1 MNSSPLGEPLW
12 LVLAMANSECIQGTY
27 HIHMFNLVCVC
38 VSLQC
43 AQRTKRERERELK
56 RETEREKFIGIE

>member
-43 AQRTKRERERELK
+43 AQRTKRERERES
-56 RETEREKFIGIE
+56 